1 MTGAVVVDIPLR
13 WSDMDAQG
21 HVNNVRISELVQES
35 RNQAFY
41 TNGAQE
47 MLDTG
52 IVVVSQDVEFLAPF
66 VVDGSPLRVAV
77 GCSQLGAAR
86 TVLDY
91 RAWHHDVEVARARGT
106 ICPFDFATGRP
117 RRLTDGERGAFESM
131 KVESQQWKP
140 IKVVDVSGQLAIRV
154 ASTFCGATYLPP
166 EVLKRSRLRSVMRR

>member
-66 VVDGSPLRVAV
+66 VAV
-77 GCSQLGAAR
+77 SYTHL
-86 TVLDY
+86 TLP
-91 RAWHHDVEVARARGT
+91 T
-106 ICPFDFATGRP
+106 I
-117 RRLTDGERGAFESM
+117 LL
-131 KVESQQWKP
+131 V
-140 IKVVDVSGQLAIRV
+140 
-154 ASTFCGATYLPP
+154 
-166 EVLKRSRLRSVMRR
+166 

>member
-52 IVVVSQDVEFLAPF
+52 IVVVSQDVEFLAPLM
-66 VVDGSPLRVAV
+66 VDGSPLRVTV

-86 TVLDY
+86 TLSLI
-91 RAWHHDVEVARARGT
+91 H
-106 ICPFDFATGRP
+106 I
-117 RRLTDGERGAFESM
+117 
-131 KVESQQWKP
+131 
-140 IKVVDVSGQLAIRV
+140 
-154 ASTFCGATYLPP
+154 
-166 EVLKRSRLRSVMRR
+166 

>member
-86 TVLDY
+86 TVLIIGPGTTTLRSLVPGELSAPSTSRPVDPV
-91 RAWHHDVEVARARGT
+91 ASPMVSVAR
-106 ICPFDFATGRP
+106 
-117 RRLTDGERGAFESM
+117 L
-131 KVESQQWKP
+131 
-140 IKVVDVSGQLAIRV
+140 
-154 ASTFCGATYLPP
+154 
-166 EVLKRSRLRSVMRR
+166 SR